1 METLRSFIDGAP
13 FAGGGETIDNINPA
27 NGEPVCQIELA
38 DEAVVEAAVEA
49 AKRGFE
55 VWKNTPSFERGRVL
69 MRAAALLRA
78 RNDELAKIEMTD
90 TGKPI
95 SESLAVDIE
104 SAAEAIEYYGG
115 LAPAVC
121 GRQIDL
127 PGALAYVRREP
138 LGVCVGVGAWNYP
151 LQIAGWKSALA
162 LACGN
167 AMIFKPSEMTP
178 TTALELAKIYI
189 EAGLP
194 RGVFN
199 VALGDSR
206 AGAALVKHPG
216 VAKVS
221 LTGAA
226 QTGKTVMA
234 LAAATLKNV
243 TFELGGKSPL
253 IVFADSDLD
262 EAVSGA
268 MLANFYTQGEV
279 CSNGTRVFL
288 HKKIAAPFLERIVA
302 RADKMKIGDPA
313 DPRTQIGALIS
324 AAHARKVAGYIE
336 AGRREG
342 AALLCGGEFA
352 TDGVPAAAIIARRRF
367 SPIAPTACRSCA
379 KRFSGRCSRRCLS
392 KTKTKLSPAPTTPI
406 TDWRPAFSRATSPAP
421 IASFIAWTPEL
432 VGSTT
437 STSPRRRFLSAA
449 SSIPG
454 SAPKTAPTRSII
466 IRAAKRCMSNWAKST
481 APTTERAARAAP
493 RWPPKKSA

>member
-1 METLRSFIDGAP
+1 
-13 FAGGGETIDNINPA
+13 
-27 NGEPVCQIELA
+27 
-38 DEAVVEAAVEA
+38 
-49 AKRGFE
+49 
-55 VWKNTPSFERGRVL
+55 
-69 MRAAALLRA
+69 
-78 RNDELAKIEMTD
+78 
-90 TGKPI
+90 
-95 SESLAVDIE
+95 
-104 SAAEAIEYYGG
+104 
-115 LAPAVC
+115 
-121 GRQIDL
+121 
-127 PGALAYVRREP
+127 
-138 LGVCVGVGAWNYP
+138 
-151 LQIAGWKSALA
+151 
-162 LACGN
+162 
-167 AMIFKPSEMTP
+167 MIFKPSEMTP

-352 TDGVPAAAIIARRRF
+352 TDGVPAGGHYCAPTVFADCADGMSIVREEIFGPVLSALSFEDEDEVVARANDTDYGLAAGVFTRDIARAHRVVHRLDAGTCWINNF
-367 SPIAPTACRSCA
+367 NITPAQIPFGGV
-379 KRFSGRCSRRCLS
+379 KHSGIGAENGPDALDHYSRR
-392 KTKTKLSPAPTTPI
+392 KTVYV
-406 TDWRPAFSRATSPAP
+406 
-421 IASFIAWTPEL
+421 EL
-432 VGSTT
+432 GKIDC
-437 STSPRRRFLSAA
+437 PYD
-449 SSIPG
+449 
-454 SAPKTAPTRSII
+454 
-466 IRAAKRCMSNWAKST
+466 
-481 APTTERAARAAP
+481 
-493 RWPPKKSA
+493 

>member
-27 NGEPVCQIELA
+27 NGEPVCRIELA

-206 AGAALVKHPG
+206 VGATLVKHPG

-352 TDGVPAAAIIARRRF
+352 TDGVPAGGHYCAPTVFADCADGMSIVREEIFGPVLSALSFEDEDEVVARANDTDYGLAAGVFTRDIARAHRVVHRLDAGTCWINNF
-367 SPIAPTACRSCA
+367 NITPAQIPFGGV
-379 KRFSGRCSRRCLS
+379 KHSGIGAENGPDALDHYSRR
-392 KTKTKLSPAPTTPI
+392 KTVYV
-406 TDWRPAFSRATSPAP
+406 
-421 IASFIAWTPEL
+421 EL
-432 VGSTT
+432 GKIDC
-437 STSPRRRFLSAA
+437 PYD
-449 SSIPG
+449 
-454 SAPKTAPTRSII
+454 
-466 IRAAKRCMSNWAKST
+466 
-481 APTTERAARAAP
+481 
-493 RWPPKKSA
+493 